1 MNITDLIEKKKRN
14 KALTED
20 EISWIIDNY
29 VNGNIE
35 DYHMS
40 ALAMA
45 IYFNGMNDEEIGS
58 LTYSMA
64 KSGDLIDLS
73 IFGDLTVDK
82 HSTGGVGDKTTLI
95 IAPIVA
101 SLGAKVAKMSGRGL
115 GHTGGT
121 IDKLESIKGYT
132 TSLSQEDF
140 FSLVDK
146 IGVSVIG
153 ANANIAPADK
163 KLYALR
169 DVTATVDCI
178 PLIASSVMSKKIA
191 SGAKNIVIDV
201 KFGSGAFMK
210 TTEEAELLASSVVSI
225 GKHCDRRISAIIT
238 DMDVPLGNAI
248 GNSLEVVEAIEILQG
263 KGPSD
268 LREICIVLAS
278 EMLSLVF
285 GGDWKQQVNS
295 ALVSGLAYN
304 KFCEWISAQGGDIDS
319 IKKKAKISYELK
331 SKHNG
336 YVSGI
341 DSELI
346 GKAAMNL
353 GAGRIKTGDT
363 IDHTAGII
371 LKKKYGDA
379 VAIGDTIAILHTNN
393 QSKICEAEMLINNAY
408 SFSTTVPAKRDL
420 IYKIIK

>member
-295 ALVSGLAYN
+295 ALDSGLAYN

-341 DSELI
+341 DSEMI
-346 GKAAMNL
+346 GKAAMHL

-408 SFSTTVPAKRDL
+408 SFSTTVPAKRNL

>member
-178 PLIASSVMSKKIA
+178 PLIAASVMSKKIA

-238 DMDVPLGNAI
+238 DMDVPLGNVI
-248 GNSLEVVEAIEILQG
+248 GNSL
-263 KGPSD
+263 
-268 LREICIVLAS
+268 
-278 EMLSLVF
+278 SL
-285 GGDWKQQVNS
+285 
-295 ALVSGLAYN
+295 
-304 KFCEWISAQGGDIDS
+304 
-319 IKKKAKISYELK
+319 
-331 SKHNG
+331 
-336 YVSGI
+336 
-341 DSELI
+341 
-346 GKAAMNL
+346 
-353 GAGRIKTGDT
+353 T
-363 IDHTAGII
+363 I
-371 LKKKYGDA
+371 
-379 VAIGDTIAILHTNN
+379 
-393 QSKICEAEMLINNAY
+393 
-408 SFSTTVPAKRDL
+408 
-420 IYKIIK
+420 

>member
-82 HSTGGVGDKTTLI
+82 QSTGGVGDKTTLI
-95 IAPIVA
+95 ISPIVA

-295 ALVSGLAYN
+295 ALDSGLAYK